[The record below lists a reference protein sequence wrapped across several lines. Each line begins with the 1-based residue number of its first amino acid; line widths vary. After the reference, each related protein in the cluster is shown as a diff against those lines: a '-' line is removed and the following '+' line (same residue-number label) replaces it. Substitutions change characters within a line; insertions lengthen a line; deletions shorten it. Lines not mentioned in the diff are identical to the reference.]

1 MFHLTATTV
10 DGPSVTVQYDRSPDF
25 CPLCHTSV
33 HPKLLQGVIDGSK
46 PNTYLNIAFQ
56 CTKRECR
63 RMFIGLYILRV
74 PPMYGFVSSEPII
87 PIKEAFPEP
96 VVKVSPIFAEVYN
109 QSLAAEAA
117 GLHQLTGIGLRKAL
131 EFLIKDFAVN
141 QQPDNKDKIL
151 KALLGPCIQNFV
163 DDQRIKDC
171 AKRAAWLGNDE
182 THYLRKWQDQDIKDL
197 KVLLRLTV
205 NWVESVLLTEKYVT
219 DLPEGKH

>member
-1 MFHLTATTV
+1 MIHLTATTV
-10 DGPSVTVQYDRSPDF
+10 DGPSVTVQYDRSPDS

-33 HPKLLQGVIDGSK
+33 HPKLLQGILDGAQ
-46 PNTYLNIAFQ
+46 PYTVLNIAFQ

-63 RMFIGLYILRV
+63 RMFIGLYGLSV
-74 PPMYGFVSSEPII
+74 PHMYTLISSVPII
-87 PIKEAFPEP
+87 PLKEVFPEP
-96 VVKVSPIFAEVYN
+96 VEKVSPVFSEVYN
-109 QSLAAEAA
+109 QSIAAEAA

-141 QQPDNKDKIL
+141 QKPDKKEVIL
-151 KALLGPCIQNFV
+151 KTHLGPCIQKFV
-163 DDQRIKDC
+163 DDQRIRDC
-171 AKRAAWLGNDE
+171 AQRAAWLGNDE

-219 DLPEGKH
+219 DLPEGKN